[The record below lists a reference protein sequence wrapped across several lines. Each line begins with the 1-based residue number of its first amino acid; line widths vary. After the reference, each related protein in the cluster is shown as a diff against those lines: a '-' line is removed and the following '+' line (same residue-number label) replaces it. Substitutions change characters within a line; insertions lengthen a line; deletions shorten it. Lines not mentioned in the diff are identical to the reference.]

1 MILGL
6 VSNCW
11 RTQLLD
17 GVDLVELIDE
27 AMQRGYRAVEL
38 RQTCLGHF
46 ETDDEHVPLADALA
60 ALPGQFPAIRF
71 NIAINVPCFNSEMT
85 ADDSLFQAA
94 RLAAFAVS
102 GEFPPHL
109 RLVDLTTVGE
119 RLDGLPA
126 EAAGESV
133 ARLTRSMA
141 EFDGVLS
148 IENSLQ
154 PWAWFRR
161 VFDSARDELGNDA
174 DRLKLCF
181 DPCNLLMPGDGVE
194 PLEVTDSLSATDLS
208 MVHFK
213 QRREG
218 KIYPAVS
225 DGDIDWAGQLSCL
238 NQKHYQGAA
247 LFEVEPHKRI
257 WEYLKGSVEYL
268 RRAGLDVAADV
279 G

>member
-17 GVDLVELIDE
+17 GGDLVELIDE
-27 AMQRGYRAVEL
+27 AMRRGYRAVEL
-38 RQTCLGHF
+38 RQTCLGQF
-46 ETDDEHVPLADALA
+46 ETNDEHVPIADALA
-60 ALPGQFPAIRF
+60 ELPSRFPAIRF
-71 NIAINVPCFNSEMT
+71 NIAINVPCLNPDMK

-109 RLVDLTTVGE
+109 RLVDLTTVGGQ
-119 RLDGLPA
+119 LDGLSP
-126 EAAGESV
+126 ESSGPVV
-133 ARLTRSMA
+133 AQLARSMV
-141 EFDGVLS
+141 EFDGLLS

-154 PWAWFRR
+154 PWDWFRR
-161 VFDSARDELGNDA
+161 VFDCARGELGSESG
-174 DRLKLCF
+174 RLKMCY
-181 DPCNLLMPGDGVE
+181 DPCNLLMPDDDVD
-194 PLEVTDSLSATDLS
+194 PLEVTDSLSATELS

-213 QRREG
+213 QRRAG
-218 KIYPAVS
+218 QIYPALS
-225 DGDIDWAGQLSCL
+225 DGDIDWTGQVSCL
-238 NQKHYQGAA
+238 NRKQYTGAA
-247 LFEVEPHKRI
+247 LFEVEPHKRV

-268 RRAGLDVAADV
+268 RRAGLDVAAEI